1 MTTNLIF
8 NKNNTFDVQQSL
20 ISWFSSFNPQYFISI
35 QFPKHLRNNNLDTTN
50 KKLLKIMRAFE
61 IDLLGRHWNRK
72 HIPFIVVAEKGKSTH
87 WHYHIL
93 IYDCPF
99 NFFQVQLI
107 FHNIVDKYNLTKET
121 IDVRPIITSGVNS
134 YASKEFKADIKNHFD
149 SDRIITSEILFNLS
163 SKQKGHILQ
172 SQK

>member
-61 IDLLGRHWNRK
+61 IYLLGRHWNRK
-72 HIPFIVVAEKGKSTH
+72 HIPFIAIAEQGKSTN

-99 NFFQVQLI
+99 NFFQIQLT
-107 FHNIVDKYNLTKET
+107 FHNIMDKYNLTKET
-121 IDVRPIITSGVNS
+121 IDVQPIITSGVNS
-134 YASKEFKADIKNHFD
+134 YTSKEFKADIKNHFD
-149 SDRIITSEILFNLS
+149 TDRIITSEILFNLS

-172 SQK
+172 S